1 MMRGENTW
9 MYFYVQIQDVSSTFL
24 EIHGCISMYVY
35 KDVSST
41 CIEIQGCISMY
52 GYRMYLVHSQ
62 KYRDVF
68 LCTYYISKQLIIFI

>member
-1 MMRGENTW
+1 MRGGNTG

-68 LCTYYISKQLIIFI
+68 LCTDTGCI